1 MRLARVEE
9 NCHLCVFF
17 LLLSSGGFNKR
28 KRNCSFDI
36 CVLYTYIGRDMDYIC
51 IKTQLSQSFII
62 PSLLFQT
69 LMMVMLLWSGEVS
82 FINIFDGSKMEFLVY
97 ILSIIV
103 HLNLWVPLTSTV
115 WEWLALKGN
124 AMNAQY
130 FYHLSITNKSQRKNR
145 FLFLQYTIKV
155 SQTKKCGFNHEINV

>member
-69 LMMVMLLWSGEVS
+69 LMMVMLLWSGDVS

-97 ILSIIV
+97 VLSIIV

-115 WEWLALKGN
+115 WEWLVLKGN

-130 FYHLSITNKSQRKNR
+130 FYHLSITNKSQRK
-145 FLFLQYTIKV
+145 I
-155 SQTKKCGFNHEINV
+155 GFFSFNTQLKFHRQKSVALTMK